1 MVVVKV
7 AKVSQEV
14 SYISFATA
22 AAACLRQKST
32 MKGEWILSDL
42 MQTGTL
48 NRGAEWIGNWL
59 ALPPVTSI
67 TTHNHSCPVPLVA
80 LHMKSQIEA
89 SQSFSDDSRE
99 RCGGV
104 ADMRVQGIWLASSL
118 SYRMF
123 DLTKR

>member
-1 MVVVKV
+1 
-7 AKVSQEV
+7 
-14 SYISFATA
+14 
-22 AAACLRQKST
+22 

-42 MQTGTL
+42 MQSL
-48 NRGAEWIGNWL
+48 DIKQGAEWIGNWL
-59 ALPPVTSI
+59 ALSPVTSI

-99 RCGGV
+99 GCGGV
-104 ADMRVQGIWLASSL
+104 ADMRVQGIWLAPSL

-123 DLTKR
+123 DLTKRSERSGPNPNNQRLLVTDKH